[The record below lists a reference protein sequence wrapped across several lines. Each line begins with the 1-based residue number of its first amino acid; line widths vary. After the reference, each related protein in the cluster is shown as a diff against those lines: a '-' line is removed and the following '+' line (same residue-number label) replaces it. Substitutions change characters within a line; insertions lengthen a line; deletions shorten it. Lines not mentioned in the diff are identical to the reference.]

1 MLINWY
7 FINTSYEII
16 YLSETRTFPFYET
29 IIFSEII
36 LVLFKKKKCI
46 YLCNLRYIQCMFDVK
61 IQE

>member
-36 LVLFKKKKCI
+36 LVLFKKKNAFI
-46 YLCNLRYIQCMFDVK
+46 YAISGIYNVCLM
-61 IQE
+61 